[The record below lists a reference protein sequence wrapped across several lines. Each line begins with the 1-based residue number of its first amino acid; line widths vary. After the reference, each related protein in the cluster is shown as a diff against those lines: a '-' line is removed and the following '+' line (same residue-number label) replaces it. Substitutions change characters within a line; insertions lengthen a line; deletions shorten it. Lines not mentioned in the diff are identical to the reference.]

1 MNLAEALKAAIG
13 YEARIRDLYRD
24 AALAVGDEVGKRV
37 LQVLQKEEQGH
48 LDYLRD
54 RLSEWQESG
63 KVQARQLKSIL
74 PNREDMKESLQRARK
89 TGPSAGRQ
97 DELALLNQALELEK
111 ETSDFYQS
119 MIQKLDGEDQ
129 ALFEPFWEIEQ
140 GHVTVVQAEIDSL
153 RGLGYWYDFSEF
165 DLEAG

>member
-24 AALAVGDEVGKRV
+24 AALAVDDEVGKRV
-37 LQVLQKEEQGH
+37 LRVLQAQEQGH

-54 RLSEWQESG
+54 R
-63 KVQARQLKSIL
+63 
-74 PNREDMKESLQRARK
+74 
-89 TGPSAGRQ
+89 
-97 DELALLNQALELEK
+97 
-111 ETSDFYQS
+111 
-119 MIQKLDGEDQ
+119 
-129 ALFEPFWEIEQ
+129 
-140 GHVTVVQAEIDSL
+140 L